1 MAVHRCFPSNVMEL
15 ERICQEEW
23 DKLPKSSCAKLVQMN
38 KKTRSCNC
46 CQRGFYKVL
55 N

>member
-1 MAVHRCFPSNVMEL
+1 MSVHRCFLSKLTEP
-15 ERICQEEW
+15 ERICRKNRINCPGVKACR
-23 DKLPKSSCAKLVQMN
+23 DVPN
-38 KKTRSCNC
+38 KTCSCNC

>member
-1 MAVHRCFPSNVMEL
+1 MAVHRRFPSNLMEL
-15 ERICQEEW
+15 ERICRKNGINCPNPGVKACR
-23 DKLPKSSCAKLVQMN
+23 DVT